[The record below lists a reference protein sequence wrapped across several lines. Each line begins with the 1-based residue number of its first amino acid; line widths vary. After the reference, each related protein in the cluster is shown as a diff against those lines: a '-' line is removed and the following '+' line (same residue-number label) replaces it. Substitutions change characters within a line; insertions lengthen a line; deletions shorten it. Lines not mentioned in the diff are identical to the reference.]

1 MLRSGKSGA
10 GIWVRRIE
18 FARADSKQPTL
29 SPTGPF
35 TLEGWVNC
43 DRITGAT
50 GGTVA
55 MKGPDAEA
63 PADRGALD
71 WLIAQAEDCTTTL
84 STGAWNHVA
93 MVYDGSTPR
102 GYVNA
107 PARFRVLLSIMEPIG
122 KWRSKQAA
130 QPHRTAEKLNPF
142 MRNQ

>member
-71 WLIAQAEDCTTTL
+71 WLIAQAE
-84 STGAWNHVA
+84 A
-93 MVYDGSTPR
+93 
-102 GYVNA
+102 
-107 PARFRVLLSIMEPIG
+107 ARFHDRLELL
-122 KWRSKQAA
+122 RLHHDSK
-130 QPHRTAEKLNPF
+130 HRRLESCCDGVRREHPAGL
-142 MRNQ
+142 R